1 MCPSKVLGPNV
12 AHAMF
17 FQRYWYIVGDETV
30 NICLQV
36 LNEGRDVVML
46 NNTLISLIPKVNNP
60 KGIEEYRS
68 IILCIV
74 IYKIIAKAM
83 INRLKSILFG
93 IISPTQSVSV
103 PGRLNTDNLVIG
115 FECTHFIN
123 WKKVGREGLRQ
134 GGISIPSTRDNK
146 VGL

>member
-93 IISPTQSVSV
+93 IISPTQSVSQVDLTRITWSLGLNV
-103 PGRLNTDNLVIG
+103 PISLTGKRWAG
-115 FECTHFIN
+115 
-123 WKKVGREGLRQ
+123 KVLL
-134 GGISIPSTRDNK
+134 P
-146 VGL
+146 